1 MFGKA
6 NYLVPKLKNPMTHH
20 SLAFSLKQRACL
32 RFATLTCFAGLSLGM
47 ANAQTAGA
55 SSAANAYPA
64 GPVTLLVP
72 FTTGTG
78 ADLMARLLG
87 PKLADKWKVSVVTD
101 NKAGASGSI
110 GTGMAAKAA
119 PNGLTLLV
127 TATAHGT
134 FPALM
139 PKLPFNPQQAFTP
152 VILLGTSALGV
163 ATSGKSSLNTFKDFQ
178 EAAKKQPGVLNYSS
192 PGTGSPQ
199 HLAMELLAQETSIKL
214 LHVPYKGTSGAL
226 TDLMGGHVDASIVA
240 LQTAAPHLQNGSL
253 RMLALMSPERSP
265 AFPNVPTLKELGVAN
280 GVVETWYGV
289 FVPAGTPPDVVAKLN
304 ADINGLLQL
313 PDVKETMSKQGL
325 VIAGGKPERMNDL
338 VKNELSRWARVV
350 EKAGIKGDN

>member
-1 MFGKA
+1 MRTASPLNRKTLMTPLKPLDSTPRLAAWGLTA
-6 NYLVPKLKNPMTHH
+6 LMGLGLMGLQHAAAQSNAATVP
-20 SLAFSLKQRACL
+20 
-32 RFATLTCFAGLSLGM
+32 
-47 ANAQTAGA
+47 
-55 SSAANAYPA
+55 YPS

-101 NKAGASGSI
+101 NKAGASGAI

-119 PNGLTLLV
+119 PNGLTVLV
-127 TATAHGT
+127 SATAHGT

-163 ATSGKSSLNTFKDFQ
+163 ATSGKSSLQSFKDFQ
-178 EAAKKQPGVLNYSS
+178 ESAKKQPGVLNYSS

-199 HLAMELLAQETSIKL
+199 HLAMELLAQETNVKL
-214 LHVPYKGTSGAL
+214 LHVPYKGTAGAL

-240 LQTAAPHLQNGSL
+240 LQTAAPHLQNGTL

-289 FVPAGTPPDVVAKLN
+289 FVPAGTPPEVVAKLN
-304 ADINGLLQL
+304 ADINTLLQL
-313 PDVKETMSKQGL
+313 PDVKDTMTKQGL
-325 VIAGGKPERMNDL
+325 VIAGGKPERLNDL

>member
-6 NYLVPKLKNPMTHH
+6 NCPVDSLKNAMTHH
-20 SLAFSLKQRACL
+20 SLLNSLKHRARLRLTVAGCL
-32 RFATLTCFAGLSLGM
+32 AGLSLGM
-47 ANAQTAGA
+47 AHAQSAVG
-55 SSAANAYPA
+55 SSVANAYPT
-64 GPVTLLVP
+64 GSVTLLVP

-78 ADLMARLLG
+78 ADLLARLLG

-110 GTGMAAKAA
+110 GTGIAAKSA
-119 PNGLTLLV
+119 PNGLTVLI

-152 VILLGTSALGV
+152 VVLLSTSALGV
-163 ATSGKSSLNTFKDFQ
+163 ATSGKSPLNTFKDFQ
-178 EAAKKQPGVLNYSS
+178 ESAKKQPGVLNYSS

-199 HLAMELLAQETSIKL
+199 HLAMELLAQETGIKL

-226 TDLMGGHVDASIVA
+226 TDLMGGHVQASVVA
-240 LQTAAPHLQNGSL
+240 LQTAAPHLQSGAL
-253 RMLALMSPERSP
+253 RMLALMSAERSP
-265 AFPNVPTLKELGVAN
+265 AFPNVPTLKELGIQN

-289 FVPAGTPPDVVAKLN
+289 FVPAGTPPEVVAKLN
-304 ADINGLLQL
+304 ADFNSLLQL
-313 PDVKETMSKQGL
+313 PDVKDTMNKQGM
-325 VIAGGKPERMNDL
+325 VVVGGKPDRMGDL
-338 VKNELSRWARVV
+338 AKNELTRWARVV
-350 EKAGIKGDN
+350 EKAGITGDN